1 MTRNEIENKVKLEII
16 NVNKIIANKR
26 RETKSKEKIYRRANM
41 NFCIASMQI
50 RERKRR
56 KRKKRKVI
64 LSQTMLDHITYVTH
78 RGMRHRDEGNDV
90 VKLRLQLLKSVVD
103 VA

>member
-41 NFCIASMQI
+41 NFCITSMQI

-64 LSQTMLDHITYVTH
+64 LSQTMLDHITYVTQ

>member
-1 MTRNEIENKVKLEII
+1 MTRNEIENKIKLEII

-50 RERKRR
+50 REKKKKEKKDRKG
-56 KRKKRKVI
+56 K
-64 LSQTMLDHITYVTH
+64 
-78 RGMRHRDEGNDV
+78 
-90 VKLRLQLLKSVVD
+90 
-103 VA
+103 